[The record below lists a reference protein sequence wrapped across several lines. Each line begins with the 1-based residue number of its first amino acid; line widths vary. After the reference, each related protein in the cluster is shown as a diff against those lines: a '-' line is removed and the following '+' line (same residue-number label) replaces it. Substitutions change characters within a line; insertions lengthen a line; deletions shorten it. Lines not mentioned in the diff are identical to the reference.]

1 VYGTIG
7 LEYAY
12 FGIPVINAGLNN
24 PHCNY
29 SFNYNARNIADY
41 EDAIDNFNKLE
52 LNYNKNQFYEYF
64 YMRYLHNFYL
74 FKDEINND
82 FYDVDYQSPH
92 VYAKWLRQIIND
104 NEIEDKLQSH
114 IEKFVDS
121 KEFRCI
127 KYI

>member
-1 VYGTIG
+1 
-7 LEYAY
+7 
-12 FGIPVINAGLNN
+12 
-24 PHCNY
+24 
-29 SFNYNARNIADY
+29 
-41 EDAIDNFNKLE
+41 
-52 LNYNKNQFYEYF
+52 
-64 YMRYLHNFYL
+64 MRYLHNFYL

-104 NEIEDKLQSH
+104 NQIEDKLQSH